1 MSQHL
6 YKLITNEVLDIMSTP
21 PSYKNIVYEIIF
33 HNKDTDLPI
42 KLFESIEINSDY
54 NNKIADHIIV
64 NVQMGTGDYVFDVF
78 KYKDNIE
85 LTINIKR
92 DNVLYSSK
100 TYKAVLINTTDN
112 MSGIGS
118 NIDKESLN
126 KSGLTRVNFELIDTS
141 VEVLRVVK
149 TSGIYKDMNM
159 RDVITTML
167 KTGCSAVKVNGE
179 TLSPTINMVEPNNTS
194 VYKHIIVP
202 TGTRLVDIPTY
213 FQDTNYGVYSGDIGI
228 YIKSKRIDINQSK
241 LNLHVYPLYTT
252 ESDNYDDLIIYH
264 SDGKLNKSSDNTYTI
279 SQDSIKIVSNE
290 LSIMEIKQNNLMNKG
305 GAVTGSNPDNLLM
318 YNSEVTDSSVSYDNS
333 KQVSNS
339 TLETTDGLVNERYVG
354 NEVNMYK
361 HTSKVFEDSMDLVKI
376 IWKYS
381 NAELLHPGMN
391 AKIYYQVD
399 NSVRVMKGVLQ
410 VSYTVYNAATK
421 LEETILLLKVGD
433 VNEN

>member
-241 LNLHVYPLYTT
+241 LNLYVYPLYTT

>member
-1 MSQHL
+1 
-6 YKLITNEVLDIMSTP
+6 MSTP
-21 PSYKNIVYEIIF
+21 PSYKNIVYEVIF

-42 KLFESIEINSDY
+42 KLFESIEYNSDY
-54 NNKIADHIIV
+54 NNNIADHIIV

-92 DNVLYSSK
+92 DNVLYSSR
-100 TYKAVLINTTDN
+100 TYKAILINTTDN

-126 KSGLTRVNFELIDTS
+126 KSGLTRVNFQLVDTN

-159 RDVITTML
+159 KDAIVAIL
-167 KTGCSAVKVNGE
+167 NNGCSTVKVNGE
-179 TLSPTINMVEPNNTS
+179 TLTPIINIVEPNNTTS
-194 VYKHIIVP
+194 YKHILIP
-202 TGTRLVDIPTY
+202 TGTRLIDIPTY
-213 FQDTNYGVYSGDIGI
+213 FQDNNYGVYSGDIGI
-228 YIKSKRIDINQSK
+228 YIKNKRIDINQSK
-241 LNLHVYPLYTT
+241 LNLYVYPLYTT

-290 LSIMEIKQNNLMNKG
+290 LSIMEIKQNKLMDKG

-361 HTSKVFEDSMDLVKI
+361 HTSKVFDDSMDLVKI

-381 NAELLHPGMN
+381 NADLLHPGMN

-399 NSVRVMKGVLQ
+399 SSVRVMKGVLQ
-410 VSYTVYNAATK
+410 RSYTVYNAATK

>member
-167 KTGCSAVKVNGE
+167 KTGCSTVKVNGE

-241 LNLHVYPLYTT
+241 LNLYVYPLYTT

-339 TLETTDGLVNERYVG
+339 TLETTDGLVN
-354 NEVNMYK
+354 
-361 HTSKVFEDSMDLVKI
+361 
-376 IWKYS
+376 
-381 NAELLHPGMN
+381 
-391 AKIYYQVD
+391 
-399 NSVRVMKGVLQ
+399 
-410 VSYTVYNAATK
+410 
-421 LEETILLLKVGD
+421 
-433 VNEN
+433 